1 MKRARTKKHSFLL
14 LELMVALALVST
26 CAIPLVRTPFLYMRR
41 QTLALEE
48 IQLHLESEKA
58 LGFIKEKFYRNEI
71 AWKDLDSGQKK
82 PLVLSEDS
90 LDLPNLGA
98 SYHRTCR
105 IKSVQIKDGKNEEI
119 WAKVIL
125 EINFTQPR
133 SKKKEKKF
141 FHTLALCQKEIPLE
155 PQEVH

>member
-1 MKRARTKKHSFLL
+1 
-14 LELMVALALVST
+14 MVALALVST
-26 CAIPLVRTPFLYMRR
+26 CAIPLVRTPFLYMKR

-58 LGFIKEKFYRNEI
+58 LGVIKEKFYTNEI
-71 AWKDLDSGQKK
+71 PWKDLESAQKK
-82 PLVLSEDS
+82 SLILSEDT
-90 LDLPNLGA
+90 LALPRLGA
-98 SYHRTCR
+98 SYLRTCR

-133 SKKKEKKF
+133 SKKRGKKF

-155 PQEVH
+155 AQGNNKAP